1 MTRPHD
7 LPGDWVDLRVHGGS
21 LARPGPEREHDI
33 DAPPRG
39 ERKQGM
45 DEGAFDQ
52 NFTWFEWGFVSP
64 EDVPA
69 EERTSS
75 EGSADWAMTSRVVE
89 RWDED
94 HRWPT

>member
-1 MTRPHD
+1 
-7 LPGDWVDLRVHGGS
+7 
-21 LARPGPEREHDI
+21 
-33 DAPPRG
+33 
-39 ERKQGM
+39 M

-64 EDVPA
+64 DDTQSEDRQTPVEA
-69 EERTSS
+69 NGHTMAFRQL
-75 EGSADWAMTSRVVE
+75 E